1 MEHCDALAGGTAQVI
16 CCEQGRVGTDVI
28 FTPPMGLKGRLVA
41 ELNIESQH
49 RSAVT
54 AARAAK
60 LLASNADEAVQAGKS
75 GEDPTSTRVVADS
88 KFRNNVFWV
97 SCFWTCLGCVV
108 CLKLFSP
115 MKCKDQR
122 EGLPA
127 LQLRPQNR
135 IHMRFRHG
143 FPWPRT
149 ATLARPPV
157 MVGAGLRSDL
167 TRFAMQRP

>member
-1 MEHCDALAGGTAQVI
+1 MEHSDALAGGTAQVV

-28 FTPPMGLKGRLVA
+28 FTPPMGLKGRRVA

-54 AARAAK
+54 AARAAR

-75 GEDPTSTRVVADS
+75 GEDPTSTRVVTHS

-115 MKCKDQR
+115 IKCKDQR

-127 LQLRPQNR
+127 LRTETTEPYPHEVSARLSLAEDSNPRPSTS
-135 IHMRFRHG
+135 HG
-143 FPWPRT
+143 RC
-149 ATLARPPV
+149 RP
-157 MVGAGLRSDL
+157 
-167 TRFAMQRP
+167 